1 MSEIVLTL
9 VVLLVLVALVV
20 WLLNW
25 LYERSTSERAFVR
38 TGLGGEKVV
47 ISGGA
52 LVLPIVHEV
61 VPVSFG
67 LTRAA
72 VKAERE
78 DALITLDRMR
88 VDADAEFFLRVAPTR
103 EAVAAAATSLGK
115 MTAEPERLASF
126 FEGEFLGA
134 MRAVAAQMTLDQI
147 HEDRA
152 GFVEAV
158 RRRAGEAVAPSGLQ
172 LPSVAIRNLDQ
183 TDLEHFNPANRFDA
197 EGLTQLIEIVE
208 ERRRIRND
216 IEQRSVVAIR
226 ERNLE
231 AERQTLALERESQL
245 ARLEQ
250 EQDVETQRAEQRA
263 AVARAQA
270 EREAEAAQSRIASE
284 GRTEAERI
292 ASRRA
297 TEEAEIEAAQ
307 ETERARLE
315 AERET
320 DAARVSREENLRRL
334 ELQRSKAVELF
345 ELENRIEVLAKAS
358 EEAAARIA
366 ANDRLTAAVRAEEGV
381 ATARGVER
389 AEREA
394 RLRAIADER
403 AAQTERLN
411 ASVRAEA
418 ERLRNEAENVLAHD
432 AREAR
437 LRHELIE
444 RLEGIVRETVK
455 PIESIEGIKVVQMSG
470 MGGEGAGG
478 GRSPTD
484 EVIDS
489 ALRYRVQ
496 APMIDELMREI
507 GVEGANIAKAGDVF
521 RAARDAQS
529 IAQAAE
535 RANGSGGGGS
545 SGSVSSGGGAKDG
558 SGARPKRD
566 DD

>member
-1 MSEIVLTL
+1 MSEFITF
-9 VVLLVLVALVV
+9 VVVALVAIAVVV

-61 VPVSFG
+61 TPVSFN
-67 LTRAA
+67 LTRMA
-72 VKAERE
+72 VKAERD
-78 DALITLDRMR
+78 DALITRDRMR

-115 MTAEPERLASF
+115 MTAEPERLAGF
-126 FEGEFLGA
+126 FEGEFIGA
-134 MRAVAAQMTLDQI
+134 MRAVAAQMTLDEI

-158 RRRAGEAVAPSGLQ
+158 RERAENAIRRNGLE
-172 LPSVAIRNLDQ
+172 LHSVAIRNLDQ

-208 ERRRIRND
+208 ERRQIRND
-216 IEQRSVVAIR
+216 IEQRAVVAIR

-231 AERQTLALERESQL
+231 AERQTLALERESQM

-250 EQDVETQRAEQRA
+250 EQDVETSRAEQRA
-263 AVARAQA
+263 AVAQAQA
-270 EREAEAAQSRIASE
+270 QREAEAAQARIASE
-284 GRTEAERI
+284 SRTDAERI

-297 TEEAEIEAAQ
+297 TEEAEIKAAQ
-307 ETERARLE
+307 ETERARLA

-320 DAARVSREENLRRL
+320 DEARISREENLRRL
-334 ELQRSKAVELF
+334 ELQRAKEIELF
-345 ELENRIEVLAKAS
+345 ELQTKIEVLAKAQD
-358 EEAAARIA
+358 EAAARIK
-366 ANDRLTAAVRAEEGV
+366 ANDQLTKAVRAEEAV

-389 AEREA
+389 AERDA
-394 RLRAIADER
+394 RLAGIADER
-403 AAQTERLN
+403 AAETERLN

-418 ERLRNEAENVLAHD
+418 ERLRNEAENVLSDD
-432 AREAR
+432 ARLAR

-455 PIESIEGIKVVQMSG
+455 PIEKIDGIKVVHMAGQG
-470 MGGEGAGG
+470 GAGPSG
-478 GRSPTD
+478 ARSPTD

-496 APMIDELMREI
+496 APMIDELMKEI
-507 GVEGANIAKAGDVF
+507 GVEGANVSKAGDVF
-521 RAARDAQS
+521 RAAKDAQS
-529 IAQAAE
+529 IADAAE
-535 RANGSGGGGS
+535 RRAL
-545 SGSVSSGGGAKDG
+545 ADK
-558 SGARPKRD
+558 KRD
-566 DD
+566 D

>member
-1 MSEIVLTL
+1 MSEFVTFL
-9 VVLLVLVALVV
+9 VIALVAVAIVV

-38 TGLGGEKVV
+38 TGMGGEKVV

-61 VPVSFG
+61 TPVSFN
-67 LTRAA
+67 LTRLG
-72 VKAERE
+72 VTAERE
-78 DALITLDRMR
+78 DALITRDRMR
-88 VDADAEFFLRVAPTR
+88 VDADAEFFLRVRPTR

-115 MTAEPERLASF
+115 MTAEPERLAGF
-126 FEGEFLGA
+126 FEGEFIGA
-134 MRAVAAQMTLDQI
+134 MRAVAAQMTLDDI

-158 RRRAGEAVAPSGLQ
+158 RERAGAAIARNGLE
-172 LPSVAIRNLDQ
+172 LHSVAIRNLDQ

-208 ERRRIRND
+208 ERRQIRND
-216 IEQRSVVAIR
+216 IEQRAVVAIR

-231 AERQTLALERESQL
+231 AERQTLALERESQM

-250 EQDVETQRAEQRA
+250 EEDIETSRAQQRA
-263 AVARAQA
+263 AVSQVQS
-270 EREAEAAQSRIASE
+270 EREAEAAQARIASE
-284 GRTEAERI
+284 SRTDAERI

-307 ETERARLE
+307 ETERARLA

-320 DAARVSREENLRRL
+320 DEARIAREQNLRRL
-334 ELQRSKAVELF
+334 ELERAKTIELF
-345 ELENRIEVLAKAS
+345 ELETRIEVLAKAS
-358 EEAAARIA
+358 EEAAARIE
-366 ANDRLTAAVRAEEGV
+366 ANEKLTAAVRAEEGV
-381 ATARGVER
+381 LTARGVER

-394 RLRAIADER
+394 RLAAIADER
-403 AAQTERLN
+403 TAETEALN

-418 ERLRNEAENVLAHD
+418 ERLRNEAENVLTDD
-432 AREAR
+432 ARQAR
-437 LRHELIE
+437 LRMELIE

-455 PIESIEGIKVVQMSG
+455 PIEKIDGIKVVHMAGQ
-470 MGGEGAGG
+470 GAPGSN

-496 APMIDELMREI
+496 APMIDELMKEI
-507 GVEGANIAKAGDVF
+507 GVEGANVSKAGDVF

-529 IAQAAE
+529 IADAAE
-535 RANGSGGGGS
+535 RKDAAGPK
-545 SGSVSSGGGAKDG
+545 GATERKDTAG
-558 SGARPKRD
+558 RKAAKKD
-566 DD
+566 D

>member
-1 MSEIVLTL
+1 MSEIVTIL
-9 VVLLVLVALVV
+9 VVALVAVAIVV

-38 TGLGGEKVV
+38 TGMGGEKVV

-61 VPVSFG
+61 TPVSFN
-67 LTRAA
+67 LTRMA
-72 VKAERE
+72 VKAERD
-78 DALITLDRMR
+78 DALITMDRMR
-88 VDADAEFFLRVAPTR
+88 VDADAEFFLRVAPNR
-103 EAVAAAATSLGK
+103 DAVAAAATSLGK
-115 MTAEPERLASF
+115 MTAEPERLAAF

-158 RRRAGEAVAPSGLQ
+158 RARAERAIARNGLE
-172 LPSVAIRNLDQ
+172 LHSVAIRNLDQ

-208 ERRRIRND
+208 ERRQIRND
-216 IEQRSVVAIR
+216 IEQRAVVAIR

-231 AERQTLALERESQL
+231 AERQTLALERESQM

-250 EQDVETQRAEQRA
+250 EQDVETSRAEQRA

-270 EREAEAAQSRIASE
+270 TREAEAAQARIASE
-284 GRTEAERI
+284 ARTDAERI

-307 ETERARLE
+307 ETERARLA

-320 DAARVSREENLRRL
+320 DETRIAREENLRRL
-334 ELQRSKAVELF
+334 ELDRAKAIELH
-345 ELENRIEVLAKAS
+345 ELETRIEVLAKAR

-366 ANDRLTAAVRAEEGV
+366 ANEQLTQAVRAEEGV
-381 ATARGVER
+381 TTARGVER
-389 AEREA
+389 AERDA

-403 AAQTERLN
+403 EAETARLN
-411 ASVRAEA
+411 AAVRAEA
-418 ERLRNEAENVLAHD
+418 ERLRNEAENVLSDD
-432 AREAR
+432 ARLAR
-437 LRHELIE
+437 LRHELVE

-455 PIESIEGIKVVQMSG
+455 PIEKIDGIKVVHMAGQ
-470 MGGEGAGG
+470 GG
-478 GRSPTD
+478 GAAGARSPTD

-496 APMIDELMREI
+496 APMIDELMKEI
-507 GVEGANIAKAGDVF
+507 GVEGANVSKAGDVF

-529 IAQAAE
+529 IAQTVE
-535 RANGSGGGGS
+535 RGKGSGG
-545 SGSVSSGGGAKDG
+545 KDG
-558 SGARPKRD
+558 
-566 DD
+566 

>member
-1 MSEIVLTL
+1 MSELVTAVIVAL
-9 VVLLVLVALVV
+9 VAVALVV

-61 VPVSFG
+61 TPVSFN
-67 LTRAA
+67 LTRMA

-78 DALITLDRMR
+78 DALITQDRMR

-103 EAVAAAATSLGK
+103 EAVAAAATSLGQ
-115 MTAEPERLASF
+115 MTAEPERLAAF
-126 FEGEFLGA
+126 FEGEFIGA
-134 MRAVAAQMTLDQI
+134 MRAVAAQMTLDRI

-158 RRRAGEAVAPSGLQ
+158 RERAGAAIARNGLE
-172 LPSVAIRNLDQ
+172 LHSVAIRNLDQ
-183 TDLEHFNPANRFDA
+183 TNLEHFNPANRFDA

-208 ERRRIRND
+208 ERRQIRND
-216 IEQRSVVAIR
+216 IEQRAVVAIR

-231 AERQTLALERESQL
+231 AERQTLALERESQM
-245 ARLEQ
+245 ARLAQ
-250 EQDVETQRAEQRA
+250 EQDVETSRAEQRA

-270 EREAEAAQSRIASE
+270 AREAEAAQARIASE
-284 GRTEAERI
+284 ARTDAERI

-307 ETERARLE
+307 ETERARLA

-320 DAARVSREENLRRL
+320 DETRIAREENLRRL
-334 ELQRSKAVELF
+334 ELDRARTIELH
-345 ELENRIEVLAKAS
+345 ELETRIEVLAKAQ

-366 ANDRLTAAVRAEEGV
+366 ANEQLTQAVQAEEGV
-381 ATARGVER
+381 TTARGVER
-389 AEREA
+389 ATRDA

-403 AAQTERLN
+403 EAETERLN
-411 ASVRAEA
+411 AAVRAEA
-418 ERLRNEAENVLAHD
+418 ERLRNEAENVLSDD
-432 AREAR
+432 ARLAR

-455 PIESIEGIKVVQMSG
+455 PIEKIDGIKVVHMAGQ
-470 MGGEGAGG
+470 GGATAGA
-478 GRSPTD
+478 RSPTD

-496 APMIDELMREI
+496 APMIDELMKEI
-507 GVEGANIAKAGDVF
+507 GVEGANVSKAGDVF
-521 RAARDAQS
+521 RTARDAQS
-529 IAQAAE
+529 IAQSAARE
-535 RANGSGGGGS
+535 KGPDG
-545 SGSVSSGGGAKDG
+545 KDG
-558 SGARPKRD
+558 
-566 DD
+566 

>member
-1 MSEIVLTL
+1 MSEIVTAVIVAL
-9 VVLLVLVALVV
+9 VAVALVV

-61 VPVSFG
+61 TPVSFN
-67 LTRAA
+67 LTRMA

-78 DALITLDRMR
+78 DALITQDRMR

-103 EAVAAAATSLGK
+103 EAVAAAATSLGQ
-115 MTAEPERLASF
+115 MTAEPERLAAF
-126 FEGEFLGA
+126 FEGEFIGA
-134 MRAVAAQMTLDQI
+134 MRAVAAQMTLDRI

-158 RRRAGEAVAPSGLQ
+158 RERAGAAIARNGLE
-172 LPSVAIRNLDQ
+172 LHSVAIRNLDQ

-208 ERRRIRND
+208 ERRQIRND
-216 IEQRSVVAIR
+216 IEQRAVVAIR

-231 AERQTLALERESQL
+231 AERQTLALERESQM
-245 ARLEQ
+245 ARLAQ
-250 EQDVETQRAEQRA
+250 EQDVETSRAEQRA

-270 EREAEAAQSRIASE
+270 AREAEAAQARIASE
-284 GRTEAERI
+284 ARTDAERI

-307 ETERARLE
+307 ETERARLA

-320 DAARVSREENLRRL
+320 DETRIAREENLRRL
-334 ELQRSKAVELF
+334 ELDRARTIELH
-345 ELENRIEVLAKAS
+345 ELETRIEVLAKAQ

-366 ANDRLTAAVRAEEGV
+366 ANEQLTQAVQAEEGV
-381 ATARGVER
+381 TTARGVER
-389 AEREA
+389 ATRDA

-403 AAQTERLN
+403 EAETERLN
-411 ASVRAEA
+411 AAVRAEA
-418 ERLRNEAENVLAHD
+418 ERLRNEAENVLSDD
-432 AREAR
+432 ARLAR

-455 PIESIEGIKVVQMSG
+455 PIEKIDGIKVVHMA
-470 MGGEGAGG
+470 GAGG
-478 GRSPTD
+478 TSSGTRSATD

-496 APMIDELMREI
+496 APMIDELMKEI
-507 GVEGANIAKAGDVF
+507 GVEGANVSKAGDVF
-521 RAARDAQS
+521 RTARDAQS
-529 IAQAAE
+529 IAQSAARE
-535 RANGSGGGGS
+535 KGPDG
-545 SGSVSSGGGAKDG
+545 KDG
-558 SGARPKRD
+558 
-566 DD
+566 